1 MEQDKMK
8 PSDNCEDIYY
18 LEGFFFIRNEVMQ
31 RNDEMVREAFQDLYK
46 YVSYN

>member
-1 MEQDKMK
+1 MDHDKMK
-8 PSDNCEDIYY
+8 PSENCEDIYY

-31 RNDEMVREAFQDLYK
+31 RNEEMVREAFQDLYK